1 MSLLIHQW
9 SLRKRKILRYD
20 YDTSGGDLSDYLSGH
35 GTHVSAT
42 IIGSHINGIGKDKT
56 GIAPA
61 AKAHFFD
68 ICTANRCLSPTKK
81 WFNSMNSNTA
91 VKPTVLSASW
101 GTGYLTSYDWTCH
114 QYDKLVFDNPEV
126 LLVSSSG
133 NLGESSSGPF
143 HTIGAPASCKNV
155 LAVGAT
161 FTSQFGHDS
170 AVASFSS
177 RGPSSDGRIKPDILA
192 PGFKLNSAIAGQH
205 DCSREEP
212 RFLRAGTSMSAPVIS
227 GLALLI
233 KQYFEEG
240 FYPCGYRGCGRETVA
255 SGSLVKAV
263 LLNGAEFQKEIIHA
277 STGDFKGDLLP
288 YDNTQGFGAANLLQ
302 SLPLHGH
309 LGFGLFVKNENALR
323 WGQKHSFELFVDPST
338 CQSDFSV
345 TLAWNDP
352 PAIVGCTS
360 CLVND
365 LDLVVENM
373 STSVKHYPNGRV
385 TPDRINNV
393 ERVRISN
400 DRNSSGHSFRITV
413 SATRLG
419 LNYDIQKYSLAATGC
434 FISPDENH
442 PQQQPSKSSETLVT
456 THSTEHEL
464 TTSYRLMSKH
474 RAAGIMFS
482 VKARSPG
489 VIVNSF
495 SVTTHLNY
503 DGIIYVYKL
512 KESGRHL
519 NTTELSDD
527 TSWEMI
533 SPADGFAV
541 NATGSRDLTMLPK
554 DAFQV
559 SIPEGSVQPFYITF
573 SDERGIVCGRPRWNN
588 NKQQRHKKRDANI
601 KIDGGVGRYRPF
613 AGRII
618 DPCFLDGSVSY
629 SVEHTG
635 ELF

>member
-1 MSLLIHQW
+1 M
-9 SLRKRKILRYD
+9 
-20 YDTSGGDLSDYLSGH
+20 
-35 GTHVSAT
+35 
-42 IIGSHINGIGKDKT
+42 NGIGRDKE

-61 AKAHFFD
+61 AKGHFFD
-68 ICTANRCLSPTKK
+68 ICTANKCLSPTKK
-81 WFNSMNSNTA
+81 WFNSMNSNLR
-91 VKPTVLSASW
+91 VKPVVLSASW
-101 GTGYLTSYDWTCH
+101 GTGYLSSYDWTCH
-114 QYDKLVFDNPEV
+114 QYDQLVFDNPEV

-212 RFLRAGTSMSAPVIS
+212 KFLRAGTSMSTPVVS

-240 FYPCGYRGCGRETVA
+240 FYPCGYRGCGREIVA

-263 LLNGAEFQKEIIHA
+263 LLNGAQFQKEIIHA
-277 STGDFKGDLLP
+277 STGAFRGELAP
-288 YDNTQGFGAANLLQ
+288 YDNTQGFGAVNLLL
-302 SLPLHGH
+302 SLPLYGH
-309 LGFGLFVKNENALR
+309 ENFGLYVKNESALR
-323 WGQKHSFELFVDPST
+323 WGQKHSFELIVDSVG
-338 CQSDFSV
+338 CKSDFSV

-352 PAIVGCTS
+352 PATVGCTS

-365 LDLVVENM
+365 LDLVVVDM
-373 STSVKHYPNGRV
+373 STWVKYYPNGKA

-393 ERVRISN
+393 ERIRIANGSI
-400 DRNSSGHSFRITV
+400 SSKQKFRITV
-413 SATRLG
+413 STARLG
-419 LNYDIQKYSLAATGC
+419 LNYDTQKYSVVATGC
-434 FISPDENH
+434 FVSPDENFN
-442 PQQQPSKSSETLVT
+442 QQRPSKSSETPVT

-464 TTSYRLMSKH
+464 MTSYRLMSKH

-495 SVTTHLNY
+495 SVTTHLNN
-503 DGIIYVYKL
+503 DGIVYVYKL
-512 KESGRHL
+512 KETGRHL
-519 NTTELSDD
+519 NSTELSDES
-527 TSWEMI
+527 SWEMI
-533 SPADGFAV
+533 SPFQGFAV
-541 NATGSRDLTMLPK
+541 NATGSRDLTVLPK

-573 SDERGIVCGRPRWNN
+573 SNERGIVCGRPRWNN
-588 NKQQRHKKRDANI
+588 KHQRNKKRDANI
-601 KIDGGVGRYRPF
+601 KIDGGVGRLKQF
-613 AGRII
+613 GGRVI
-618 DPCFLDGSVSY
+618 DPCYLDGSVAY
-629 SVEHTG
+629 SLQHTE